1 MKQSIRLAL
10 ISALTLVLCFVPGKY
25 TFADSVSVKPFLAFG
40 ADLSTKEKAQVM
52 KQFGITNEELADY
65 QTITV
70 TNKEEHQ
77 YLDEYL
83 ASKVIG
89 TRALSSVMIEE
100 ADAGSGIEVETHNI
114 SFCSKEMYTNA
125 LVTAGISDAKVTVA
139 GPFPI
144 SGTAALVGAMKAY
157 GEMTGEGVDEASSD
171 AATNELVATSELA
184 NDIGK
189 EKAAQFVALLKDK
202 VVSGD
207 LTSEDEIKNAID
219 DAEKELGVT
228 IDDENNT
235 ITGIAKFGTNIKKLK
250 PECGT
255 AKDCIV
261 TPTMGVWTDFSQP
274 RQYTVISGNRQV
286 KKTYTVT
293 ITLQGE

>member
-10 ISALTLVLCFVPGKY
+10 VSALALVLCLVPGKY

-202 VVSGD
+202 
-207 LTSEDEIKNAID
+207 A
-219 DAEKELGVT
+219 
-228 IDDENNT
+228 
-235 ITGIAKFGTNIKKLK
+235 
-250 PECGT
+250 
-255 AKDCIV
+255 
-261 TPTMGVWTDFSQP
+261 
-274 RQYTVISGNRQV
+274 VI
-286 KKTYTVT
+286 
-293 ITLQGE
+293 

>member
-10 ISALTLVLCFVPGKY
+10 VSALALVLCLVPGKY

-171 AATNELVATSELA
+171 AATNELVA
-184 NDIGK
+184 
-189 EKAAQFVALLKDK
+189 LLKDK

-207 LTSEDEIKNAID
+207 LTSEDEIKDAINE
-219 DAEKELGVT
+219 AEKEMNVS
-228 IDDENNT
+228 IDDEMKTKMVSLMKKIGGLDLDLGKIQNQAQNVYDK
-235 ITGIAKFGTNIKKLK
+235 IKDMGINLDDAKGIW
-250 PECGT
+250 
-255 AKDCIV
+255 AKIC
-261 TPTMGVWTDFSQP
+261 DFFVMIGKAIADFFS
-274 RQYTVISGNRQV
+274 N
-286 KKTYTVT
+286 
-293 ITLQGE
+293 LF

>member
-10 ISALTLVLCFVPGKY
+10 VSALALVLCLVPGKY

-157 GEMTGEGVDEASSD
+157 GEMTGEGV
-171 AATNELVATSELA
+171 A

-207 LTSEDEIKNAID
+207 LTSEDEIKDAINE
-219 DAEKELGVT
+219 AEKELNVS
-228 IDDENNT
+228 IDDEMKTKMVSLMKKIGGLDLDLGKIQNQAQNVYDK
-235 ITGIAKFGTNIKKLK
+235 IKDMGIDLDDAKGIW
-250 PECGT
+250 
-255 AKDCIV
+255 AKIC
-261 TPTMGVWTDFSQP
+261 DFFVMIGKAIADFFS
-274 RQYTVISGNRQV
+274 N
-286 KKTYTVT
+286 
-293 ITLQGE
+293 LF